1 MSKVIDPQIAELHW
15 NNGLLDKEIAAKMG
29 LSPGAVGNWRKRN
42 GLPSNVGIFRWDK
55 GERTEDVTRRIG

>member
-1 MSKVIDPQIAELHW
+1 MPKVIDSITALIHW

-42 GLPSNVGIFRWDK
+42 GFPSNVGIFNWDK
-55 GERTEDVTRRIG
+55 GERSEDVTRRIG